1 MNHLKKTG
9 INIITIVV
17 LSYTVYVISERLLTG
32 YLLKYD
38 GQQTKGVIIDEKN
51 TVGNNHLNPRKT
63 YSYLF
68 YVNGRAYT
76 KNSKDLNLQIG
87 DSVDIKYVKY
97 WPYWSHR
104 ISPLP

>member
-1 MNHLKKTG
+1 MNILA
-9 INIITIVV
+9 ITVFV
-17 LSYTVYVISERLLTG
+17 YMVYVISERLLTG
-32 YLLKYD
+32 YLLRHD

-51 TVGNNHLNPRKT
+51 TVGNNHLNPKKT

-76 KNSKDLNLQIG
+76 KNSKDLKLQIG

-97 WPYWSHR
+97 WPYWSRR
-104 ISPLP
+104 IPTSN